1 MLNHLMPSGNF
12 NARKFGMGFVCLF
25 VCFFFFLV
33 GGGVIFSPGCLLG
46 IDFYHHSIIPVT

>member
-25 VCFFFFLV
+25 VFFLG
-33 GGGVIFSPGCLLG
+33 GGGVIFGPGCLLG

>member
-12 NARKFGMGFVCLF
+12 NARKLGMGFVCLF
-25 VCFFFFLV
+25 VFFWG
-33 GGGVIFSPGCLLG
+33 GGGVIFGPGFLLG